1 LAELTNI
8 SKFQEAQFY
17 SENPSKTNP
26 FVTVSAMSTDTSGL
40 QAQIDA
46 LKDVYFNVT
55 TTDATLTTIETIELT
70 DNGVYIIKTF
80 VLAKE
85 DATGD
90 SFGAEMFA
98 VFKRIAGVTTRI
110 STATLDRKS
119 NFPAVVTIEANAS
132 VGNILI
138 QVKGQAGKTIKWS
151 SVTDLKFK
159 KDVVI

>member
-1 LAELTNI
+1 MAELTNI

-17 SENPSKTNP
+17 SENPSKENP
-26 FVTVSAMSTDTSGL
+26 FITESALDSKVD
-40 QAQIDA
+40 
-46 LKDVYFNVT
+46 DVYFNVT

-119 NFPAVVTIEANAS
+119 NFPALITIEANAS